1 MARQGG
7 VDRGLFRRDGHW
19 WIRWACSYGHE
30 HMEKIGTAKGLARD
44 FYQKRKLQVKTEG
57 FCLTKAKAQREQRI
71 LFKDAAARYLE
82 WATRERPRSFTF
94 REKALKHLLAAFG
107 PRPLAEITS
116 SEIEAYQ
123 ARRRDAGAAPGTVN
137 RERAVV
143 GHLFTKAHG
152 WGIVTSNPVRGTEKQ
167 REPDGTPRPLI
178 PDEEARLLQRL
189 PAHYKP
195 VVTLALHT
203 GLRLGELR
211 AQTWKDID
219 LEQGT
224 LTVTRPKSGKREV
237 LPLNRTAR
245 ETLRSLERSGPVL
258 FPTLPKKLSDLFIRY
273 ARKAGVPDVTFHCL
287 RDTFISRLAPH
298 VSATTL
304 MSLARHRDLRTTRR
318 YLKVE
323 DAHLRAAVE
332 RLTGAETDPGTVTQT
347 VTVKSDVSQLLESLG
362 LNS

>member
-1 MARQGG
+1 MARKGG
-7 VDRGLFRRDGHW
+7 VDRGLFRRGGHW
-19 WIRWACSYGHE
+19 WIRWACAYGHE

-44 FYQKRKLQVKTEG
+44 FYQKRKLQVKTEA
-57 FCLTKAKAQREQRI
+57 FCLTTAKAQREQLT
-71 LFKDAAARYLE
+71 LFKAAAARYLE
-82 WATRERPRSFTF
+82 WARRERPRSYTF

-107 PRPLAEITS
+107 SRSLAEITP

-123 ARRRDAGAAPGTVN
+123 ARRQDAGAAPGTVN

-152 WGIVTSNPVRGTEKQ
+152 WGMVTSNPVRGTEKQ
-167 REPDGTPRPLI
+167 REPDETPRPLT

-189 PAHYKP
+189 PTHYRP

-237 LPLNRTAR
+237 LPLNQTAR
-245 ETLRSLERSGPVL
+245 KALASVERTGPLV
-258 FPTLPKKLSDLFIRY
+258 FPTLPSKLSDLFIRY
-273 ARKAGVPDVTFHCL
+273 ARKAGLEGVTFHCL

-304 MSLARHRDLRTTRR
+304 MTLARHRDLRTTRR

-323 DAHLRAAVE
+323 DAHLREAVG
-332 RLTGAETDPGTVTQT
+332 RLSHPETDSGTVTQT
-347 VTVKSDVSQLLESLG
+347 VTEKSLSLQVHELLEEIG
-362 LNS
+362 